1 MSERGEQGK
10 KTEPP
15 AEAKK
20 PVKGSTSKAAVA
32 CILAWIVPGAGH
44 LFLGKYLR
52 GIVFLV
58 IVSFLFGFGLY
69 LGGKTYP
76 KLNTEPERIA
86 QRGEGVDFLSYF
98 ATFACLGTGPA
109 YFIVRRIPALD
120 YGQGNVFS
128 STYEYGTTFILVAGL
143 LNFLLI
149 LDAFDISLGRKN

>member
-1 MSERGEQGK
+1 M
-10 KTEPP
+10 
-15 AEAKK
+15 
-20 PVKGSTSKAAVA
+20 
-32 CILAWIVPGAGH
+32 
-44 LFLGKYLR
+44 
-52 GIVFLV
+52 V

-76 KLNTEPERIA
+76 KLRTESERTA
-86 QRGEGVDFLSYF
+86 MRSEGVDFLSYF

-109 YFIVRRIPALD
+109 YFVVRSMAALE

-128 STYEYGTTFILVAGL
+128 ATYEYGTTFILVAGL